1 MNYLLTVRFFFVKM
15 AERIGDFF
23 GATNQVEV
31 ISNACISGVSALV
44 VAKRWIESGRYK
56 RVIVAGGGYSFS
68 FYYQRL
74 SIVSICQR
82 TPLPTIRYTTDGLSL
97 GEACGAVLLETQ
109 GNANHIILSGGAIS
123 NDANHISGPS
133 RTGDGLALA
142 INQAMEEAGAL
153 PEDISFI
160 NAHGTATVYND
171 EMESKAIHL
180 AGLSAVPVNSLK
192 PYFGHTLELQA
203 LLKPYFCIEQ
213 LKKRRNILRNFRI

>member
-1 MNYLLTVRFFFVKM
+1 MD
-15 AERIGDFF
+15 RIRTLQTSDCG
-23 GATNQVEV
+23 
-31 ISNACISGVSALV
+31 
-44 VAKRWIESGRYK
+44 RW
-56 RVIVAGGGYSFS
+56 GYSFS
-68 FYYQRL
+68 FHYQRL

-153 PEDISFI
+153 PK
-160 NAHGTATVYND
+160 T
-171 EMESKAIHL
+171 L
-180 AGLSAVPVNSLK
+180 ALSMHTEQLRFTMMKWNPK
-192 PYFGHTLELQA
+192 PY
-203 LLKPYFCIEQ
+203 IW
-213 LKKRRNILRNFRI
+213 RD

>member
-1 MNYLLTVRFFFVKM
+1 M

-31 ISNACISGVSALV
+31 ISNACISGVSALI

-56 RVIVAGGGYSFS
+56 RVIVAGGDILSHFITSGFLSFRS
-68 FYYQRL
+68 VSAHLCRPYDIQR
-74 SIVSICQR
+74 
-82 TPLPTIRYTTDGLSL
+82 DGLSL

-109 GNANHIILSGGAIS
+109 GNANHIILPRS
-123 NDANHISGPS
+123 NQQWRQPYIRSFPN
-133 RTGDGLALA
+133 GDGLALA

-160 NAHGTATVYND
+160 NAHGTATIYND

-180 AGLSAVPVNSLK
+180 AGLAGSS
-192 PYFGHTLELQA
+192 GE
-203 LLKPYFCIEQ
+203 
-213 LKKRRNILRNFRI
+213 